1 MPQIVPI
8 RDLKNTNDIYELV
21 NGLNEPVFVT
31 KNGYGAMV
39 MMSMKAYDE
48 SMKRLEVRRLLAEA
62 EAEFEKGRLLD
73 GEKVMAELEEI
84 YG

>member
-21 NGLNEPVFVT
+21 NNTDGPVFVT
-31 KNGYGAMV
+31 KNGYGALV
-39 MMSMKAYDE
+39 MMSMKSYDE
-48 SMKRLEVRRLLAEA
+48 NMRRLETRRLLAEA
-62 EAEFEKGRLLD
+62 EAEYERGEMLD
-73 GEKVMAELEEI
+73 GEKVMAELEKK

>member
-8 RDLKNTNDIYELV
+8 RDLKSTNDIYELV
-21 NGLNEPVFVT
+21 NKSMEPVFVT

-39 MMSMKAYDE
+39 LMSMQAYDA
-48 SMKRLEVRRLLAEA
+48 SMRRLETRRLLSEA
-62 EAEFEKGRLLD
+62 EAEFERGELLD
-73 GEKVMAELEEI
+73 GDKVMAEIEEI

>member
-21 NGLNEPVFVT
+21 NKTDEPVFVT
-31 KNGYGAMV
+31 KNGYGAFV
-39 MMSMKAYDE
+39 MMSMKSYDE
-48 SMKRLEVRRLLAEA
+48 TMRRLETRRLLAEA
-62 EAEFEKGRLLD
+62 EAEFERGELLD
-73 GEKVMAELEEI
+73 GEKVMAELEKK